1 MCYNLNK
8 DVRKVSGLKPL
19 TFVLD
24 YFKGDEKMANAAER
38 VYSLIKETV
47 ENEGV
52 SLWDVR
58 FLKEGASWY
67 LRVFIDSENGISIDN
82 CTDVSHAI
90 DPIIDEA
97 DPIENAYYLQIS
109 SPGVERDI
117 TLPWHIEALA
127 GERVEARLFAPLDGS
142 RVIVGVLGGL
152 EDGKV
157 LINKDGADVAVPYE
171 AISKMKLLFDF
182 SNI

>member
-1 MCYNLNK
+1 MKKELTG
-8 DVRKVSGLKPL
+8 VALKVKPL
-19 TFVLD
+19 VEKAVADEGCTLWDIDYLREGADYVLRITL
-24 YFKGDEKMANAAER
+24 DEGREGAVNIEDCER
-38 VYSLIKETV
+38 VHRAL
-47 ENEGV
+47 
-52 SLWDVR
+52 
-58 FLKEGASWY
+58 
-67 LRVFIDSENGISIDN
+67 
-82 CTDVSHAI
+82 
-90 DPIIDEA
+90 DPLLDEA

-152 EDGKV
+152 DDGKV
-157 LINKDGADVAVPYE
+157 LINKDGTDVAVPYE